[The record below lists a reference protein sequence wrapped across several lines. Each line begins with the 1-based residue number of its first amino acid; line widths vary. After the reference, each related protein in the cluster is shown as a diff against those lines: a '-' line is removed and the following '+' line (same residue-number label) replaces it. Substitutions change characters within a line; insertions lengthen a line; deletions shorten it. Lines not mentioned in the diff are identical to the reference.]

1 MNHQTPAH
9 TPGQAP
15 AQTPGQAPAQTP
27 GQAPPSRSL
36 PRFPGGTS
44 LSQLCVYDWETSDGL
59 HGGSPHLHTL
69 STEAYVVTSGRGEV
83 HTISA
88 AGPAV
93 DELAAGSLLWFTPG
107 TVHRLVNHDQ
117 LQMQVIMSNAGLPE
131 AGDAVLTFPEEI
143 LADPQRYR
151 DAVALPAEA
160 DQDGRAEAA
169 RARRDLAIEG
179 HRQLLSRI
187 EVQGPQAMQH
197 FHALAVGLVRPR
209 VRDWQQI
216 WERSVEAETERTRAQ
231 LLALGAGNGA
241 HLQEAAVIRGEPR
254 PEPRLWGMCGR
265 LQTWTGAGP
274 EQH

>member
-9 TPGQAP
+9 GPGQNPGQAP
-15 AQTPGQAPAQTP
+15 GSI
-27 GQAPPSRSL
+27 PPSRSL

-44 LSQLCVYDWETSDGL
+44 LSHLCVYDWETSDGL

-93 DELAAGSLLWFTPG
+93 DALAAGSLLWFTPG

-143 LADPQRYR
+143 LADPRRYR
-151 DAVALPAEA
+151 DAVALPAEGDEA
-160 DQDGRAEAA
+160 ARAEAA
-169 RARRDLAIEG
+169 RARRDLAITGYE
-179 HRQLLSRI
+179 QLLSRM
-187 EVQGPQAMQH
+187 EVQGPAAMQR
-197 FHALAVGLVRPR
+197 FHELAVDLVRPR
-209 VRDWQQI
+209 VGDWQQI
-216 WERSVEAETERTRAQ
+216 WEHNVEAEAERTRAQ
-231 LLALGAGNGA
+231 LLALGAGDGA

-265 LQTWTGAGP
+265 LQTWTG
-274 EQH
+274 EDLTQH